1 MSSRE
6 HENPCRYDFKAVYE
20 DYEMISVQK
29 INSEFGQYVS
39 FDAYW
44 KLLCEFS
51 DYEQSQQEE
60 E

>member
-6 HENPCRYDFKAVYE
+6 HQTPSRYDFKRGQG
-20 DYEMISVQK
+20 DYEVVSVQR
-29 INSEFGQYVS
+29 INSEFGEYVR

-51 DYEQSQQEE
+51 EYEESQQEE